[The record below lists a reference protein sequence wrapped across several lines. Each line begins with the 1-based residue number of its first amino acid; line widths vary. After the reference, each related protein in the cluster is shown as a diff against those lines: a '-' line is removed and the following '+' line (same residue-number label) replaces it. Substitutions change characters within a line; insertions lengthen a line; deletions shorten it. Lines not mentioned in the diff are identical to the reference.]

1 MDKGSQ
7 RVKKNQEYIVDII
20 SEGYEGEGVAK
31 IEDNYPIFIKEAIV
45 GEKVKI
51 KIVKVNSKYA
61 FGKVEEIIKKSS
73 LRENIKCKIN
83 KKCGGCTLQHMNYT
97 CQLDFKYRRVKD
109 CISRIGGLNE
119 DIVKYPLGMKENPY
133 EYRNKVQLPIGTVN
147 GKIAIG
153 FFENRSHNIVD
164 MDECIIQNK
173 VANEICSITRQWI
186 IRNNISA
193 FKIDGIYNEEGILR
207 HLMIRSSKDL
217 NEIMVV
223 LVSQTKNIPY
233 LDEYINE
240 LKLKIKGLKSVILN
254 INNKNTNVILGKEC
268 ITLYGSD
275 TIQDYIGDFKF
286 NISPLSFFQ
295 VNPIQTEVLY
305 NKALEYA
312 NLTGME
318 TVIDAYCGT
327 GTISLF
333 LSRKAKKVYGIEIIE
348 PAIINARENAK
359 INNVTNTEFYVGKSE
374 GVIPDLIN
382 KGVIPDVIVVDPPRK
397 GCDKKL
403 LDSIIMSD
411 IKKIVY
417 VSCDPATLARDL
429 KILSENYEVKEVQP
443 VDMFP
448 QTKHVENVVLL
459 QKNSE
464 YESE

>member
-1 MDKGSQ
+1 MDKDLQ
-7 RVKKNQEYIVDII
+7 FVKKNQEYIVDII

-31 IEDNYPIFIKEAIV
+31 IDNYPIFIKEAIV

-61 FGKVEEIIKKSS
+61 FGKVEEIIEKSPF
-73 LRENIKCKIN
+73 REKVKCKIN
-83 KKCGGCTLQHMNYT
+83 RKCGGCTLQHMNYD

-109 CISRIGGLNE
+109 CISRIGGLS
-119 DIVKYPLGMKENPY
+119 DHIVKYPLGMKENPY
-133 EYRNKVQLPIGTVN
+133 EYRNKVQLPIGIVN

-153 FFENRSHNIVD
+153 FFESRSHNIVD

-173 VANEICSITRQWI
+173 VANEICDITRQWI
-186 IRNNISA
+186 IKHNISA

-223 LVSQTKNIPY
+223 LVSQSRNIPH

-240 LKLKIKGLKSVILN
+240 LKLKIKCLKSVILN
-254 INNKNTNVILGKEC
+254 INNENTNVILGNEC
-268 ITLYGSD
+268 ITLYGSE

-312 NLTGME
+312 NLTGSE

-333 LSRKAKKVYGIEIIE
+333 LSKKAKKVYGIEIIE
-348 PAIINARENAK
+348 PAIINARENAR
-359 INNVTNTEFYVGKSE
+359 INNVSNTEFYVGKSE
-374 GVIPDLIN
+374 VVIPDLIN
-382 KGVIPDVIVVDPPRK
+382 KGIVPDVIVVDPPRK

-429 KILSENYEVKEVQP
+429 KILSHEKYEVKEVQP
-443 VDMFP
+443 IDMFP
-448 QTKHVENVVLL
+448 QTKHVETVVLL
-459 QKNSE
+459 SRKDK
-464 YESE
+464 